1 MCKKSKTDTDDPIR
15 DIDLTA
21 SAAPIIAKSR
31 TDREKTEPS
40 RLKPSKET
48 EEPQREQLRND
59 IVEARLKK
67 SIMDMEATM
76 RKKDRTE
83 RDDPR

>member
-1 MCKKSKTDTDDPIR
+1 MPMTDNVEPILEQLRRETAEPMCKKSKTDTDDPIR
-15 DIDLTA
+15 EIDLTA

-48 EEPQREQLRND
+48 EDPQRE
-59 IVEARLKK
+59 
-67 SIMDMEATM
+67 
-76 RKKDRTE
+76 
-83 RDDPR
+83 